1 MTKVVLLIDDNPID
15 LMINEKTVLRF
26 NPEIQLHKAS
36 SGQLALDMLSSGE
49 LAPDLI
55 LLDIK
60 MPLMN
65 GFEFLDALE
74 TLSIEKNFAIHML
87 SSSIDPSDLKEAED
101 REIVKSYIEKPISMD
116 KLAKIIN

>member
-26 NPEIQLHKAS
+26 NPEIQLYKAS

-49 LAPDLI
+49 LIPNII